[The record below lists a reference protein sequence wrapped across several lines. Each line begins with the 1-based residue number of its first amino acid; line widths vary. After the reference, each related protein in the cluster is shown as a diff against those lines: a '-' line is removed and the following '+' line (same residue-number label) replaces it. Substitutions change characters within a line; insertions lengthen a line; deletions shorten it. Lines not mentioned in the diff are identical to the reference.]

1 MSLRN
6 RALISTLVTVLLVAV
21 EMVWNIIPA
30 DINTGL
36 VIAVIVL
43 IMNLAISEFQI
54 HKIKS
59 TNPNLVFSEPYVKKY
74 PMTEFR
80 HKTDDS
86 QSMVAGT
93 ATVTI
98 AYTPG
103 LREISS
109 TDNYE
114 DVTESYLIAFALVEN
129 KKEKNK
135 EIVTSLNTH
144 ALLDFYKEDST
155 PIKEGVSARWADT
168 KEPSYSWLSPIEERY
183 YLQKDIAAGTTEKLC
198 LVTRREKGGDCYIF
212 NLETY
217 QGNKVE
223 RKELLIGKGLF
234 FVKIT
239 VKSANPV
246 NDLEG
251 WFEIKNTGK
260 KSDLQIRKID
270 KPAF

>member
-1 MSLRN
+1 MSFKS
-6 RALISTLVTVLLVAV
+6 RAIISALVTFLLVAV
-21 EMVWNIIPA
+21 EMVWNIIPT
-30 DINTGL
+30 DVNTGL
-36 VIAVIVL
+36 AILAVVL
-43 IMNLAISEFQI
+43 GLNWAISEIQI

-59 TNPNLVFSEPYVKKY
+59 TIPNLVFAEPYVKKY
-74 PMTEFR
+74 SMTEFR

-98 AYTPG
+98 AYTPR
-103 LREISS
+103 LRDISS

-129 KKEKNK
+129 RKEKNK
-135 EIVTSLNTH
+135 EVVTSLNTY
-144 ALLDFYKEDST
+144 AVLDFYKENLT
-155 PIKEGVSARWADT
+155 PVKEGVNARWADT
-168 KEPSYSWLSPIEERY
+168 KEPSYNWLNPEEERY